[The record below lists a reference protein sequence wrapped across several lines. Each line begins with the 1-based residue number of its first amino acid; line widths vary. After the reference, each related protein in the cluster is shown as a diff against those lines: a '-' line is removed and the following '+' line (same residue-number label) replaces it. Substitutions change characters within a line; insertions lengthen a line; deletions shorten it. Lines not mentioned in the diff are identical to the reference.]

1 MKQEIIPGKPLNK
14 SLSTNLKN
22 YTGHTDRV
30 EVSNETGISVS
41 TIRDVIYQ
49 GNPVTKKNL
58 IAVIGMIRA
67 AKRNIQK
74 AKEAEVI
81 FEEIEIIV

>member
-1 MKQEIIPGKPLNK
+1 MKHQIIPGKPLNE
-14 SLSTNLKN
+14 SLSTNLKM
-22 YTGHTDRV
+22 YTGHTDRLD
-30 EVSNETGISVS
+30 VSERTGVSVS

-58 IAVIGMIRA
+58 IAVLGMIQA
-67 AKRNIQK
+67 AKKNIRT

-81 FEEIEIIV
+81 FEEIEVIV